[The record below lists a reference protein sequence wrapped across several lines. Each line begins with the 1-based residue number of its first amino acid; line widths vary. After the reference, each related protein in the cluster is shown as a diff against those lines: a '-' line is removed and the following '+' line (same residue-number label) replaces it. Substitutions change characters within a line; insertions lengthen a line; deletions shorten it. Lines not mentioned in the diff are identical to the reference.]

1 MSLTSIV
8 RRAAQINARGPAV
21 IDGPVRTSWAA
32 FADRVARVAGGLA
45 ALGLRPGDR
54 VAILWPSTMR
64 ASWNCNTRSCGQAAS
79 LFQ

>member
-8 RRAAQINARGPAV
+8 RRAAQINARGLAV

-32 FADRVARVAGGLA
+32 FADRVSALRVGWLRSDYGMAI
-45 ALGLRPGDR
+45 GLRF
-54 VAILWPSTMR
+54 LPSTMR